1 LITGIV
7 IPTELE
13 ASLIIEGLGGAF
25 TTIQRKRLYQGTLA
39 EGSAVV
45 LCICGIGK
53 ANAAHGTTLLIEY
66 HSPDLVCTLGVAGA
80 YPSSGLVV
88 GDLAVAER
96 EIYGDEGLL
105 LSDGLK
111 TMESLDLPL
120 FVDGISEYYN
130 EFTLVIPEPF
140 RTVAGKGNF
149 VTLSSCT
156 GTARRGREIEERF
169 AALCETMEGAAVAH
183 VCRMNGVPV
192 CEVRG
197 ISNIIEDREARPL
210 SRPDIIAAA
219 IRVQEFFLSCAHL
232 L

>member
-1 LITGIV
+1 MITGIV

-25 TTIQRKRLYQGTLA
+25 TTIQRKRFYQGALA
-39 EGSAVV
+39 EDTVVV

-120 FVDGISEYYN
+120 FVDGIREFYN
-130 EFTLVIPEPF
+130 EFPLIIPEPF
-140 RTVAGKGNF
+140 GAVAKKGNF
-149 VTLSSCT
+149 VTLSGCT
-156 GTARRGREIEERF
+156 GTMSRAREIEQRF
-169 AALCETMEGAAVAH
+169 GAVCETMEGATVAH
-183 VCRMNGVPV
+183 VCRINGIPA

-197 ISNIIEDREARPL
+197 ISNVIEDREARPL
-210 SRPDIIAAA
+210 SRPDIVAAA
-219 IRVQEFFLSCAHL
+219 LKVQEFFLSCAHL